1 MRRFLLAS
9 VATAGLVFAALPA
22 LAQNMPYPA
31 PATPPVATPQPQTPA
46 ETPSPGVGEA
56 APAPTAPTTTAPAA
70 STEAL
75 PAPAQADAAAQATP
89 AQATSPAGEAAQ
101 AAPAATGQA
110 QTAEAGAVL
119 TPASAAQ
126 VCEPRTTSVHF
137 GAHGSA
143 LSRENRHAIE
153 WAADA
158 ASVCNLQ
165 AVTIVDS
172 ASGRTS
178 SRRAASV
185 RQTLIRQGV
194 PAEKISVDNSGA
206 AADAGSTGRLD
217 VRMTFAGAANGNTVV
232 ADASPATGVNAA
244 AQPTLNTTMT
254 PVAPGAEHT
263 PSPVPVEPA
272 PAPTPEAQPAPPPD
286 DASEPAE
293 PATPSTQRR
302 EHRQDQHP
310 AAPG

>member
-9 VATAGLVFAALPA
+9 VATAGLIFAALPA
-22 LAQNMPYPA
+22 LAQNMPNP
-31 PATPPVATPQPQTPA
+31 TPPVATPQPQTPA
-46 ETPSPGVGEA
+46 ETPNPGVGEA
-56 APAPTAPTTTAPAA
+56 LQTPSAPTTSAPAANAQALAPQGEDSALAAPAPAP
-70 STEAL
+70 
-75 PAPAQADAAAQATP
+75 D
-89 AQATSPAGEAAQ
+89 
-101 AAPAATGQA
+101 GQPQT
-110 QTAEAGAVL
+110 QTAEAGAL
-119 TPASAAQ
+119 PTPASAAQ
-126 VCEPRTTSVHF
+126 VCEARTTSVHF
-137 GAHGSA
+137 GARGSA
-143 LSRENRHAIE
+143 LSRENRHAIQ

-178 SRRAASV
+178 SRRTASV

-194 PAEKISVDNSGA
+194 PADKINVDNSGA

-217 VRMTFAGAANGNTVV
+217 VRMTFAGAANGNTMV

-254 PVAPGAEHT
+254 PVAPGTEHT

-272 PAPTPEAQPAPPPD
+272 PAPTPEAQP
-286 DASEPAE
+286 EPAPDADE
-293 PATPSTQRR
+293 TVTPAAPSTQHQR
-302 EHRQDQHP
+302 HRQDQHP